1 MHRNQGYN
9 EPCVKEKRTLR
20 KKIFNKLGLI
30 KNSKVLF
37 SYSPAKKSSHYKNIA
52 ALCLKFQTPFHNK
65 WLLIKSSIFQPGTL
79 QLLNDCHERQ
89 LSVQSPGNGH
99 SVAEKT
105 PFLPNPNF
113 WTCSVLTNWLKKRFA
128 KADTLFPANWKC
140 LCSYVAILF
149 QNWMVFET
157 IHRPLFAE
165 SKQVNFPN
173 NSPVS
178 TNYNGAFCKVGS
190 ELVL

>member
-1 MHRNQGYN
+1 MFEILDSISQQVVANQ
-9 EPCVKEKRTLR
+9 
-20 KKIFNKLGLI
+20 IFNIPARNALALKWLPLKTTKCSESWKRPLCSG
-30 KNSKVLF
+30 KKDAFFTKSKFLELF
-37 SYSPAKKSSHYKNIA
+37 SFGK
-52 ALCLKFQTPFHNK
+52 LE
-65 WLLIKSSIFQPGTL
+65 W
-79 QLLNDCHERQ
+79 
-89 LSVQSPGNGH
+89 
-99 SVAEKT
+99 
-105 PFLPNPNF
+105 
-113 WTCSVLTNWLKKRFA
+113 NWLKKRFA
-128 KADTLFPANWKC
+128 KPDTLFPANWMC
-140 LCSYVAILF
+140 LCSYVVILF

>member
-1 MHRNQGYN
+1 MFQILDSISQQVIANH
-9 EPCVKEKRTLR
+9 
-20 KKIFNKLGLI
+20 IFN
-30 KNSKVLF
+30 N
-37 SYSPAKKSSHYKNIA
+37 PARN
-52 ALCLKFQTPFHNK
+52 ALALK
-65 WLLIKSSIFQPGTL
+65 WLPLKTTKCSESWKRPLCSGKKRFFNQIQIFGPVQFWPIGTKL
-79 QLLNDCHERQ
+79 
-89 LSVQSPGNGH
+89 
-99 SVAEKT
+99 A
-105 PFLPNPNF
+105 
-113 WTCSVLTNWLKKRFA
+113 KKRFA
-128 KADTLFPANWKC
+128 KPDARFLANWMR
-140 LCSYVAILF
+140 LCSYVVILF